1 MRNAVLIALM
11 VCGVRLQAAD
21 FELGIRHV
29 ATTFTGDAAFAG
41 GELDVVST
49 RGFAA
54 TAEVFWTPR
63 VSTQFAATFVNP
75 AAILFPVN
83 TPPHDV
89 DLGTLGLDTYS
100 ASARWHFAPQSRW
113 SAFAGGGVALVSI
126 GNLED
131 RFGDDIELTYENE
144 TAFLVEGG
152 VRFRFLPNV
161 YLDVTISYMPLETE
175 PNFVRND
182 TNVVL
187 PPRLSLNPATISAGA
202 AWRW

>member
-1 MRNAVLIALM
+1 MRRCLLLLVLFALP
-11 VCGVRLQAAD
+11 LHAAD
-21 FELGIRHV
+21 VELGIRHL
-29 ATTFTGDAAFAG
+29 ATSFTGDSEFAG
-41 GELDVVST
+41 GELDVMSA

-63 VSTQFAATFVNP
+63 VSTQLAATFVNP
-75 AAILFPVN
+75 AAILFPTN
-83 TPPHDV
+83 TPPDDV

-100 ASARWHFAPQSRW
+100 VSARWNFAPEARW

-131 RFGDDIELTYENE
+131 RFGDDIELTYDNQ

-152 VRFRFLPNV
+152 VRYRFLRNV
-161 YLDVTISYMPLETE
+161 YLDATVTYMPLEAE

-187 PPRLSLNPATISAGA
+187 PPKLSLNPATLSVGA

>member
-1 MRNAVLIALM
+1 MRKAVLIALM
-11 VCGVRLQAAD
+11 LCCVSLRAAD
-21 FELGIRHV
+21 FEVGIRHV
-29 ATTFTGDAAFAG
+29 ATAFTGDAEFAG

-63 VSTQFAATFVNP
+63 VSTHFAATFVNP
-75 AAILFPVN
+75 ATILYPAS

-131 RFGDDIELTYENE
+131 RFGDEIEMTYDNE

-161 YLDVTISYMPLETE
+161 YLDAAISYMPLEAE
-175 PNFVRND
+175 PNFVRNE

-202 AWRW
+202 AWRF